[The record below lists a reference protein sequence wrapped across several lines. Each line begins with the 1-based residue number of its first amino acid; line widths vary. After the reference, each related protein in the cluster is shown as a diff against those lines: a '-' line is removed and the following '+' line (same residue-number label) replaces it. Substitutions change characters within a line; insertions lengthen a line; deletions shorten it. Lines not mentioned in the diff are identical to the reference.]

1 MLSGGGG
8 QMGSRRWGQG
18 SAVVALVVALLAT
31 ACGRRPTE
39 LDTPY
44 EAAVDARKEAKDQ
57 KMVPLPPEPK
67 KPEKDKRFF
76 LDGLID

>member
-1 MLSGGGG
+1 MN
-8 QMGSRRWGQG
+8 RRRLMA
-18 SAVVALVVALLAT
+18 SFALFGATALLAT

-57 KMVPLPPEPK
+57 KKVPLPPEPK